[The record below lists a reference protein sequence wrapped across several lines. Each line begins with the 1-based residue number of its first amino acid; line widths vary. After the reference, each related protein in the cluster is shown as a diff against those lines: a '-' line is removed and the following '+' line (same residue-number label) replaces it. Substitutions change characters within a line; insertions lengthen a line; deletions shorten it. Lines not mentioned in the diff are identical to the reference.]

1 MSQLI
6 NTDNLN
12 TTVLNDNEVFKTY
25 THKLNDYN
33 EMYNAN
39 NQLLGINNQEFN
51 KINSFNN
58 DVNNKLHILKQDY
71 LLKEAGIHLYE
82 MRNNIILFT
91 IVIVSLLFYIIAF
104 YVDGKLNN
112 KTLIYIMSGIMMIY
126 LIIIWIII
134 KFISWRKKNAWNQYY
149 F

>member
-6 NTDNLN
+6 NTDSLN
-12 TTVLNDNEVFKTY
+12 TTVLNDNEIFKTY

-39 NQLLGINNQEFN
+39 NQLLGINNEEYDKIKLFN
-51 KINSFNN
+51 D

-82 MRNNIILFT
+82 MRSNIILFT
-91 IVIVSLLFYIIAF
+91 IIVVSLLFYIVAF
-104 YVDGKLNN
+104 YVDSRLNG
-112 KTLIYIMSGIMMIY
+112 KTLIYMISGIMLIY
-126 LIIIWIII
+126 IFIIWIIT
-134 KFISWRKKNAWNQYY
+134 KFISWRKINAWNQYY